1 MNIFSVFIGGVNY
14 MKKRIL
20 SLIAVSAMVV
30 SVFAGCGGGSSS
42 TPAASGSGSGSSA
55 ATNTAATG
63 DAEYKI
69 RVGHVLANTH
79 PYELGLKKLSEIAAE
94 KSGGKI
100 AIDVF
105 GNSQLGNERDM
116 VEALQLGS
124 QEMVLV
130 STAVLSSFTDQ
141 FLVFDLP
148 FMFDSTEDARMVCD
162 SDLGTEILHSID
174 DQGITG
180 LTWFENGFRQVT
192 NNVRP
197 IEKPEDLKGIKIRTM
212 ESPIHM
218 ASFSVMG
225 ADPTPMAMGELF
237 TALQQGT
244 LDAQENPLAI
254 IDTNKFYEIQ
264 KYLSMTSHFY
274 APAPLF
280 VSTDYFN
287 TMDEESQE
295 ILKESAKEAA
305 AYERQ
310 CLDDMNKELQGTLAD
325 DGMVVNEVDKA
336 PFKEAV
342 QSVYDEYTGTNAG
355 QVNPDILA
363 QVQEMLNK

>member
-1 MNIFSVFIGGVNY
+1 

-20 SLIAVSAMVV
+20 SLIAVSAMVA

-42 TPAASGSGSGSSA
+42 TPAASGSGSGSASSS

-100 AIDVF
+100 EIDVF

-197 IEKPEDLKGIKIRTM
+197 ITVPDDLKGIKIRTM
-212 ESPIHM
+212 ENQMHM
-218 ASFSVMG
+218 AAFQIMG
-225 ADPTPMAMGELF
+225 ADPTPMAMGDVF

-244 LDAQENPLAI
+244 IDAEENPVPI
-254 IDTNKFYEIQ
+254 VETNKFYEVQ
-264 KYLSMTSHFY
+264 KYISMTGHLFS
-274 APAPLF
+274 PAPVF
-280 VSTDYFN
+280 IGKDYF
-287 TMDEESQE
+287 ESLPAEYQDA
-295 ILKESAKEAA
+295 IKEAA
-305 AYERQ
+305 DEATPYQREQ
-310 CLDDMNKELQGTLAD
+310 IDEQNVSGLESLKSN
-325 DGMVVNEVDKA
+325 GMEANEVEKA
-336 PFKEAV
+336 PFQDATK
-342 QSVYDEYTGTNAG
+342 SVYDEYVKEGTGCVSPDLYS
-355 QVNPDILA
+355 QVEEIIA
-363 QVQEMLNK
+363 QHPAQ

>member
-1 MNIFSVFIGGVNY
+1 
-14 MKKRIL
+14 MKKKIL
-20 SLIAVSAMVV
+20 TLIALSSLIVSSVV
-30 SVFAGCGGGSSS
+30 GCSS
-42 TPAASGSGSGSSA
+42 TASNDATSSETASGNEA
-55 ATNTAATG
+55 Q
-63 DAEYKI
+63 YQMK
-69 RVGHVLANTH
+69 VGHVLASTH
-79 PYELGLKKLSEIAAE
+79 PYELGLQKMSELAAE
-94 KSGGKI
+94 KSDGKI
-100 AIDVF
+100 KIDVF
-105 GNSQLGNERDM
+105 ANSQLGNERDM

-130 STAVLSSFTDQ
+130 STAVLSSFTDE

-148 FMFDSTEDARMVCD
+148 FLFDTTEQARSVCD
-162 SDLGTEILHSID
+162 SELGLEILHSID
-174 DQGITG
+174 DQGIKG
-180 LTWFENGFRQVT
+180 LAWFENGFRNVT
-192 NNVRP
+192 NNTRP
-197 IEKPEDLKGIKIRTM
+197 IEKPEDLQGIKIRTM

-264 KYLSMTSHFY
+264 QYLSMTGHFY

-280 VSTDYFN
+280 ISTKYFDS
-287 TMDEESQE
+287 MDEESQKAIQE
-295 ILKESAKEAA
+295 AASEAA

-310 CLDDMNKELQGTLAD
+310 CLDDMNVELQQKLAD
-325 DGMVVNEVDKA
+325 EGMAVNEIDKSV
-336 PFKEAV
+336 FKEAV
-342 QSVYDEYTGTNAG
+342 QPVYDEYTGTEAG

-363 QVQEMLNK
+363 QVQDMIKDIK

>member
-1 MNIFSVFIGGVNY
+1 

-20 SLIAVSAMVV
+20 SLIAVSAIVV

-42 TPAASGSGSGSSA
+42 TPAGSGSGSGSASSS

-124 QEMVLV
+124 QGMVLV

-197 IEKPEDLKGIKIRTM
+197 ITVPDDLKGIKIRTM
-212 ESPIHM
+212 ENQMHM
-218 ASFSVMG
+218 AAFQIMG
-225 ADPTPMAMGELF
+225 ADPTPMAMGDVF

-244 LDAQENPLAI
+244 IDAEENPVPNVE
-254 IDTNKFYEIQ
+254 TNKFYEVQ
-264 KYLSMTSHFY
+264 KYISMTGHIFS
-274 APAPLF
+274 PAPVF
-280 VSTDYFN
+280 IAKDYYDAMPEEYQ
-287 TMDEESQE
+287 TAIQEAATEAAPYQREQIDEQE
-295 ILKESAKEAA
+295 ATGVETLKE
-305 AYERQ
+305 
-310 CLDDMNKELQGTLAD
+310 N
-325 DGMVVNEVDKA
+325 GMEVNDVDKT
-336 PFKEAV
+336 PFKEATAPI
-342 QSVYDEYTGTNAG
+342 YDEYVKEGTGCVSPEIY
-355 QVNPDILA
+355 Q
-363 QVQEMLNK
+363 QVQEIITQHPAQ